1 MLYTSRKINIICI
14 NIIFTILLSNCQ
26 SSQKN
31 EGENK
36 DDANLIRSV
45 KQSHLDSLEKQYYNI
60 STDST
65 TFLITKKGACIVIHP
80 QAFINEQGQAI
91 TGNIQIELR
100 EAQEIKDFVKSRI
113 STTSDGKIL
122 QTAGSYYFDAT
133 QNGKKLKINTD
144 NQGVCIAVPALQKD
158 TAMRFF
164 AGDPTKQGDIN
175 WKLDSKKE
183 EKIDIPT
190 PPQKTLDEFGL
201 TLNEQKLKKQYEE
214 TVAFLKGI
222 EKNYRL
228 EGSKYVFK
236 DSKSVYSESW
246 EVSFIEKIRQK
257 LKKIEWIKKYLAD
270 REEFNEK
277 KKVKLKEA
285 WNQYNLLNA
294 EWKKQNK
301 EILEPTF
308 YEYKLN
314 TMGWFNVDKFV
325 REELVT
331 YSGKIVN
338 KQGKKINYARVHLI
352 SEKERIHLQTIC
364 ETGVYQFE
372 YPKNKT
378 FKILVVRGKETKEV
392 EIKAS
397 NTGISDIVF

>member
-1 MLYTSRKINIICI
+1 M
-14 NIIFTILLSNCQ
+14 
-26 SSQKN
+26 
-31 EGENK
+31 
-36 DDANLIRSV
+36 
-45 KQSHLDSLEKQYYNI
+45 
-60 STDST
+60 
-65 TFLITKKGACIVIHP
+65 
-80 QAFINEQGQAI
+80 
-91 TGNIQIELR
+91 
-100 EAQEIKDFVKSRI
+100 
-113 STTSDGKIL
+113 
-122 QTAGSYYFDAT
+122 
-133 QNGKKLKINTD
+133 
-144 NQGVCIAVPALQKD
+144 
-158 TAMRFF
+158 
-164 AGDPTKQGDIN
+164 
-175 WKLDSKKE
+175 
-183 EKIDIPT
+183 
-190 PPQKTLDEFGL
+190 
-201 TLNEQKLKKQYEE
+201 
-214 TVAFLKGI
+214 
-222 EKNYRL
+222 
-228 EGSKYVFK
+228 
-236 DSKSVYSESW
+236 
-246 EVSFIEKIRQK
+246 SFIEKIRQK

-308 YEYKLN
+308 YEYELN